1 MYDLLRKI
9 PRKTILIGD
18 INIPTVDWTTGQ
30 AIGAGGKD
38 LLEVVQEEEL
48 EQLVLF
54 PTHNKGNTLDLIK
67 TNMASSIVSVYDDG
81 KLGRSDH
88 CIIVTEV
95 SVINLVRKMK
105 KKSPNW
111 NKADYVG
118 LRAHWQ
124 DKTGT
129 E

>member
-67 TNMASSIVSVYDDG
+67 TNMAS
-81 KLGRSDH
+81 
-88 CIIVTEV
+88 T
-95 SVINLVRKMK
+95 
-105 KKSPNW
+105 
-111 NKADYVG
+111 A
-118 LRAHWQ
+118 
-124 DKTGT
+124 
-129 E
+129 